1 MTPDVPRQLV
11 NGLAIG
17 IVVLAVAGGCAGPGS
32 SFKRPLAEL
41 LTPGMSH
48 DDVVTALGKPGR
60 TAHAGRVELL
70 LYGWDDPTDGKIGAA
85 TTLVVK
91 LVDGATVAAYWDRGA
106 PPINPPTVADGVVKG
121 LVLGTTAGAAVAAGM
136 AQGAVEAQTE
146 MLREREV
153 EAATAAATAAANA
166 PRHMNCHQTGYG
178 TFSCNEN

>member
-1 MTPDVPRQLV
+1 M
-11 NGLAIG
+11 
-17 IVVLAVAGGCAGPGS
+17 VVLAVAGGCAGPGS

-48 DDVVTALGKPGR
+48 DEVVAALGKPGR
-60 TAHAGRVELL
+60 SAHAGRVELL

-85 TTLVVK
+85 TTLVVR

-106 PPINPPTVADGVVKG
+106 PPINPPTVADGLVKG
-121 LVLGTTAGAAVAAGM
+121 FVLGATAGAAVGAGI
-136 AQGAVEAQTE
+136 AEGTVEAQKE

-153 EAATAAATAAANA
+153 EAATAAANA